1 MNIRLLISIIAVFI
15 LVSCGTLNQTTTYDY
30 QNLSISNV
38 SDSITDQQFQ
48 NILQPYKEEIEQKI
62 SEVIARSEK
71 GMTSYRPESPLSNF
85 LTDLVLSS
93 PQQYCTKNNL
103 DVKPQI
109 ALFNHGGI
117 RASIPKGEIRIRNA
131 YEIMPFEN
139 ELVMVLLSGEQVIS
153 LADYIATRKGEGVA
167 GITFGMMADK
177 AIDIKIQGM
186 KVDKN
191 KQYWL
196 ATNDYIANGGDGMR
210 VLTWAS
216 ERIDTGWRIRD
227 VIIEGLANKNSNGQT
242 IDAKTDGRIYYV
254 D

>member
-1 MNIRLLISIIAVFI
+1 MNIRLLISIIAAFL
-15 LVSCGTLNQTTTYDY
+15 LVSCGTLTQTATYDY
-30 QNLSISNV
+30 KNLPISDV
-38 SDSITDQQFQ
+38 SDSISDQNFDD
-48 NILQPYKEEIEQKI
+48 ILKPYKNEIEEKL
-62 SEVIARSEK
+62 SEFIAKSNN
-71 GMTSYRPESPLSNF
+71 GMASYRPESPLSNF
-85 LTDLVLSS
+85 LTDLILSS
-93 PQQYCTKNNL
+93 AKQYSIDNNL
-103 DVKPQI
+103 NIKPEI

-117 RASIPKGEIRIRNA
+117 RASVPKGEITIRNA

-139 ELVMVLLSGEQVIS
+139 ELVMVLLTGEQIIS

-177 AIDIKIQGM
+177 AIDIKVQGV

-196 ATNDYIANGGDGMR
+196 VTNDYIANGGDGMK

-216 ERIDTGWRIRD
+216 ERIDTGLKIRD
-227 VIIEGLANKNSNGQT
+227 VIIDGFTTMNENGKT

-254 D
+254 E